1 MLPILRR
8 RDIPSLWDNEVDRLF
23 DFALGGGSSYTGLSP
38 AVDVRETADDFLVT
52 AELPGLSRDDVDVSV
67 ENGVLSISGEK
78 REEFEEGSETGNR
91 HLIERRYGKFH
102 RNFSLPRSVDAEKV
116 EARFDNGVLHVTLP
130 KAAVAKARR
139 VKIG

>member
-8 RDIPSLWDNEVDRLF
+8 RDVGSLLDSDVDRLF
-23 DFALGGGSSYTGLSP
+23 NFALGNGPSYTGLSP

-78 REEFEEGSETGNR
+78 REETEEGSAEGNR

-102 RNFSLPRSVDAEKV
+102 RNFSLPRSVDAGKV
-116 EARFDNGVLHVTLP
+116 EARFEDGVLYITLP